1 MVANVNLRSSPS
13 AFRRRLG
20 QLRVYAPMICR
31 VDWLVMFTFARFEIV
46 RKYAVRK
53 RRPNSSL
60 PQAAAESA
68 VLQTELPA
76 QEIVHR
82 LRGDGIADGLRLR
95 EEAVASVNFFAA
107 SAQCYGN
114 AERERPLERSP
125 SGCLMLGDA
134 VIGDY
139 LDGIAGCKTIQH
151 IWQDPTILAIA
162 GAYLGARPLPLR
174 SRLWWSLRADHAT
187 ATMRSVYA
195 QDCFHFDLD
204 DWRAVKFFF
213 YMTNVGPENGPHVY
227 VRKSHRNRSV
237 LDQLSPFKSRSDRHV
252 IAKYGRDNLVMIQGP
267 AGTGF
272 VEDPFG
278 FHTGTSVKGAGR
290 LILEVEYGVSRTP
303 LAGPYYMPPIE

>member
-1 MVANVNLRSSPS
+1 VTLRSSPS

-20 QLRVYAPMICR
+20 RLRVYAPLICR
-31 VDWLVMFTFARFEIV
+31 VDWLAMFAFARFEIV
-46 RKYAVRK
+46 RKYAGPESRW
-53 RRPNSSL
+53 SSL
-60 PQAAAESA
+60 LSHATAESA

-76 QEIVHR
+76 QEIVNR
-82 LRGDGIADGLRLR
+82 VWGDGIAEGLRLSD
-95 EEAVASVNFFAA
+95 EAVADVTLFAT

-114 AERERPLERSP
+114 AERQRPLERSP
-125 SGCLMLGDA
+125 RGCLVHGEA

-139 LDGIAGCKTIQH
+139 LDGIAGCKTIRH

-162 GAYLGARPLPLR
+162 GAYLGTRPLPLR
-174 SRLWWSLRADHAT
+174 SRLWWSFRADDAT
-187 ATMRSVYA
+187 ATTRSVHA

-213 YMTNVGPENGPHVY
+213 YITNVGPENGPHLY
-227 VRKSHRNRSV
+227 VRGSHRNRSM

-252 IAKYGRDNLVMIQGP
+252 VAKYGRDNLIVVRGP

-278 FHTGTSVKGAGR
+278 FHTGTSVTGAGR